1 MIDFEQELYNRFG
14 QIKDFTLGMRI
25 AEYFYELGETRM
37 KEQMMKNAAEGIV
50 HYFGETQGV
59 PRSITI
65 PQMQKW
71 LKPFGNDDKV
81 KLIIIKEDAK

>member
-1 MIDFEQELYNRFG
+1 MKRL
-14 QIKDFTLGMRI
+14 M
-25 AEYFYELGETRM
+25 M
-37 KEQMMKNAAEGIV
+37 KEAVEGIV

-71 LKPFGNDDKV
+71 LKPFGDGDKV
-81 KLIIIKEDAK
+81 KLIIIKDD